1 MLACNSSTQEAE
13 AGGLPQ
19 VWNTGK
25 FRPATARMKLF
36 SKTTTN
42 KKDKNVESNK
52 QAYWSS
58 SDFLPSSWTYKGS
71 HQVSDPT
78 GSRCSPK
85 GPVPGRQ
92 HQPVPSPTKNHRQ
105 QRLPLTTF
113 FTK

>member
-42 KKDKNVESNK
+42 KKDKNVESSK

-58 SDFLPSSWTYKGS
+58 SDFLPSSWTYKGFPS
-71 HQVSDPT
+71 GLRSN
-78 GSRCSPK
+78 
-85 GPVPGRQ
+85 RQ
-92 HQPVPSPTKNHRQ
+92 S
-105 QRLPLTTF
+105 
-113 FTK
+113 